1 MPTIVISLLN
11 DGAIPVDQME
21 NDDDGKSCPLATQ
34 DPDINEENKMAA
46 AEEAAYRD
54 PSEDGGFRSDEV
66 CGNCGAYNQT
76 EDMMDCIGVEE
87 DEDSLGYCQIF
98 KFVCE
103 SMHTCDRWI
112 KGGPIKTDLQNQYRG
127 DIL

>member
-76 EDMMDCIGVEE
+76 EDMMDCIGVDE

-103 SMHTCDRWI
+103 SMYTCDRWI
-112 KGGPIKTDLQNQYRG
+112 KGGPIKTDLQDQYRG

>member
-76 EDMMDCIGVEE
+76 EDMMDCIGVDE

-98 KFVCE
+98 KFVCG
-103 SMHTCDRWI
+103 SMYTCDRWI
-112 KGGPIKTDLQNQYRG
+112 KGGPIKTDLQDQYRG